1 MSKRIPARASPGR
14 DFCILRLVLLM
25 LWATLTIPAALART
39 PGMLWTPSPSEDMRP
54 DEVRPEE
61 MPSDEMRLQETS
73 PEETRSEET
82 GEPPPALSPD
92 IQSGK
97 AVASRGIHSTAFE
110 PSSTALWAAPA
121 FDGTPGARPPKL
133 LAPRRVSPLTG
144 RRADFWFT
152 PVPAKNVAFM
162 GLATTGRDT
171 YASIGLKRA
180 LGGTLDQPGYRVI
193 ASIGSK
199 LREVA
204 PGTGASSHQLHAIR
218 LLAGHEW
225 HEAGMA
231 ISLHAGASFVAY
243 SAKGQ
248 AQSHHAGR
256 FGPTLMVDLWKDWGK
271 PASTFAARYTAL
283 TAILDQA
290 GRSAFLRLR
299 HGFQYADWPLRFG
312 PEASVSNGNTLRRQ
326 GVRVQD
332 GWRHARLGVAVTEVP
347 FFEAKLAL
355 TGGAEW
361 RAHRKTGAY
370 AELSAYIRY

>member
-1 MSKRIPARASPGR
+1 MSERIKACASPGR
-14 DFCILRLVLLM
+14 ALRMPRLVLLA
-25 LWATLTIPAALART
+25 LLALLTLPAAHART
-39 PGMLWTPSPSEDMRP
+39 PGLPGTGSPSEEM
-54 DEVRPEE
+54 RPEE
-61 MPSDEMRLQETS
+61 MPS
-73 PEETRSEET
+73 EETHVQENRSEET
-82 GEPPPALSPD
+82 GEPLPALTAD
-92 IQSGK
+92 VQSAK
-97 AVASRGIHSTAFE
+97 AFASRGVHSTAFE
-110 PSSTALWAAPA
+110 PGGTALWAAPA
-121 FDGTPGARPPKL
+121 FDGTPGAHPPKL

-152 PVPAKNVAFM
+152 PVPVKNVAFM

-171 YASIGLKRA
+171 YASTGLKRA
-180 LGGTLDQPGYRVI
+180 LGGTLDQPGYRFI

-199 LREVA
+199 LREVD
-204 PGTGASSHQLHAIR
+204 PTSGTNINRLHAIR
-218 LLAGHEW
+218 VLAGHEW

-231 ISLHAGASFVAY
+231 ISLYAGASFIAY
-243 SAKGQ
+243 TAKGQ
-248 AQSHHAGR
+248 AQSHRAGR

-271 PASTFAARYTAL
+271 PNSTFATRYTAM

-299 HGFQYADWPLRFG
+299 HGFQYADWPMRFG
-312 PEASVSNGNTLRRQ
+312 PEASVSTGDTLRRQ
-326 GVRVQD
+326 GARVQD

-361 RAHRKTGAY
+361 RAHRKTCAY